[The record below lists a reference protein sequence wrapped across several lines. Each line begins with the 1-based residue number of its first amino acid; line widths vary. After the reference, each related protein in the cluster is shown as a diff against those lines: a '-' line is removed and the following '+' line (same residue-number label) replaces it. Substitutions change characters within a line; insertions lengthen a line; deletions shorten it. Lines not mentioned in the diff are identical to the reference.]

1 MNDAKDQSDRC
12 AVCGKDVANGWF
24 ARIRR
29 GDEWVKVCS
38 PTCSMRYTEGSAADN
53 DGGRESAP
61 GERRQHFVVNGE
73 SWS

>member
-1 MNDAKDQSDRC
+1 M
-12 AVCGKDVANGWF
+12 
-24 ARIRR
+24 
-29 GDEWVKVCS
+29 VCS
-38 PTCSMRYTEGSAADN
+38 PACSMRYTERSAADN